1 MLKTLDMN
9 IGSSSSA
16 TGMEV
21 GKFGLAIML
30 FKINSHQ
37 TLAWLIKMET
47 DLVCFLLTYGLV
59 GIRLL

>member
-16 TGMEV
+16 TGMRV

-30 FKINSHQ
+30 F
-37 TLAWLIKMET
+37 
-47 DLVCFLLTYGLV
+47 
-59 GIRLL
+59 